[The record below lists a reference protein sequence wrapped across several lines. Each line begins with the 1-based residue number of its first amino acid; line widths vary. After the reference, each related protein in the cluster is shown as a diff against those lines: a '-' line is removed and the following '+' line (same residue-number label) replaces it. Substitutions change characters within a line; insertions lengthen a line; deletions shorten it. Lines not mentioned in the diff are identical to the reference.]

1 MTHEE
6 RKAMNARGPAL
17 RQNHLVAVLAA
28 AAAVWAGSAAACGD
42 SGSSTTPAATPTAA
56 ATGVEPYVDAVCTA
70 ARTMFVT
77 YQKDFTSNSASL
89 VGMDPTDAYMKIA
102 KGPYGVLIADLEKIV
117 PPADVKTGHEAM
129 IRQAKD
135 LLAALNAGDRTKV
148 LALKGTPDTGT
159 WKQVLEVPQDLK
171 TRLGTVAKTRQPCLA
186 LEQAG
191 GGNPFQ

>member
-1 MTHEE
+1 
-6 RKAMNARGPAL
+6 L
-17 RQNHLVAVLAA
+17 RQSYLVAVLIAG
-28 AAAVWAGSAAACGD
+28 AAVWAGTAIACGG
-42 SGSSTTPAATPTAA
+42 SGSSTTPAVTVTAA
-56 ATGVEPYVDAVCTA
+56 PAGVEAYVDSVCTA
-70 ARTMFVT
+70 ARTMFAT
-77 YQKDFTSNSASL
+77 YQKDFNANLASL
-89 VGMDPTDAYMKIA
+89 TGMDPTDAYMKIA
-102 KGPYGVLIADLEKIV
+102 KAPYGVLIADLEKIV
-117 PPADVKTGHEAM
+117 PPADLKAGHDIM

-186 LEQAG
+186 LEKDG